1 MTLWMSA
8 AAGATMMCALRT
20 TSGRNL
26 MASRTAP
33 ALRSRFDAFGI
44 DDCGVRTTSR
54 SEARSRDSA
63 PGWSSATTRTSNR
76 SKLSTRRLTSSC
88 MPPKA
93 GGKSGVRTSRRR
105 PGPSVTAALR

>member
-1 MTLWMSA
+1 MP
-8 AAGATMMCALRT
+8 
-20 TSGRNL
+20 SG
-26 MASRTAP
+26 SRTA
-33 ALRSRFDAFGI
+33 
-44 DDCGVRTTSR
+44 GVRTTSR

-76 SKLSTRRLTSSC
+76 SKLSTNRLTSSC

-105 PGPSVTAALR
+105 LDPSVTATLR